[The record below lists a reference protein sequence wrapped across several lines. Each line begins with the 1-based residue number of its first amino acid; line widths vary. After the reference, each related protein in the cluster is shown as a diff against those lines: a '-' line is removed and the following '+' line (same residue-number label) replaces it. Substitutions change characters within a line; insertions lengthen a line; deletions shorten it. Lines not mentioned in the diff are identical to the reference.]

1 MEYRTEIV
9 TVEWEGTY
17 YKVIVLWA
25 LVNTGIGE
33 YEFWGDKKTDMKIEP
48 EIFNFETMPELPEGT
63 DNEEFITNLY
73 EKCNFN
79 FE

>member
-1 MEYRTEIV
+1 MEYRTEVI
-9 TVEWEGTY
+9 TIEWKEKY
-17 YKVIVLWA
+17 YKTVVLWA

-33 YEFWGDKKTDMKIEP
+33 YEFCGDVKNDLKIEP

-63 DNEEFITNLY
+63 DQDAFITNLY
-73 EKCNFN
+73 DKCKFN